1 MRMEIAPL
9 KTKFYRAKYMI
20 HVSVDISAGLPDE
33 EVYSF
38 YINNSVTSNNPE
50 NLRPP
55 IVKLPE
61 KSQKDH
67 HHQVW

>member
-1 MRMEIAPL
+1 
-9 KTKFYRAKYMI
+9 MI